1 MLILVTGAAG
11 FVGFHTA
18 QRLLA
23 EGHTVVGLD
32 SLNHYYDVRLKEA
45 RLERLREHAA
55 FSFVR
60 MQLQDR
66 QGIADVFAA
75 RKFERV
81 VHLAAQAG
89 VAYSLD
95 HPDAYVESN
104 LVGFLNVL
112 EGCRRASTP
121 HLVYASSSSVYGG
134 NTRMPFAETDSADHP
149 LTLYGATKR
158 ANELMA
164 HAYSHLF
171 GLPTSGLRFFTVY
184 GPWGRPDMVF
194 FLFTRAILEGRPLD
208 VYNFG
213 AMQRDFTYVDDVVEA
228 IVRVMD
234 TIPERDPAGYGG
246 DGAGAAPSPA
256 ESAAPYRVYNV
267 GNHEPAQLMEVIAL
281 LEERLGKS
289 ASLNLLPM
297 RAGDVPATFANADRL
312 RAATGFAP
320 ATPLRDGIRR
330 FVDWYLEFYGRGA
343 DAPVVAPAER
353 ELQASRGSA

>member
-1 MLILVTGAAG
+1 MAILLTGAAG

-18 QRLLA
+18 RRLLA
-23 EGHTVVGLD
+23 DGHTVVGLD

-45 RLERLREHAA
+45 RLERLREHPG

-66 QGIADVFAA
+66 PGIAALFGEG
-75 RKFERV
+75 KFERV

-95 HPDAYVESN
+95 HPDAYVEAN
-104 LVGFLNVL
+104 VVGFLNIL
-112 EGCRRASTP
+112 EGCRRAGTP

-134 NTRMPFAETDSADHP
+134 NTRMPFAETNAADHP

-194 FLFTRAILEGRPLD
+194 FLFTRAILAGRPLD

-213 AMQRDFTYVDDVVEA
+213 AMQRDFTYVDDVVSDRA
-228 IVRVMD
+228 R
-234 TIPERDPAGYGG
+234 AGG
-246 DGAGAAPSPA
+246 GAGARSGGVRGSRGGAGSGRERRPVSRVQRGQSGAGAPDGRDRAVGGVSRQAGAPEFPA
-256 ESAAPYRVYNV
+256 DAGRGRAGNVRERGAAADRHGV
-267 GNHEPAQLMEVIAL
+267 
-281 LEERLGKS
+281 
-289 ASLNLLPM
+289 
-297 RAGDVPATFANADRL
+297 RAGDTAQGRHPPLRGLVPRVLRPGRSSGRARAGRWGVTPRDRL
-312 RAATGFAP
+312 
-320 ATPLRDGIRR
+320 
-330 FVDWYLEFYGRGA
+330 
-343 DAPVVAPAER
+343 
-353 ELQASRGSA
+353 

>member
-1 MLILVTGAAG
+1 MAILLTGAAG

-18 QRLLA
+18 RRLLA
-23 EGHTVVGLD
+23 DGHTVVGLD

-45 RLERLREHAA
+45 RLERLREHPG

-66 QGIADVFAA
+66 PGIAALFGEG
-75 RKFERV
+75 KFERV

-95 HPDAYVESN
+95 HPDAYVEAN
-104 LVGFLNVL
+104 VVGFLNIL
-112 EGCRRASTP
+112 EGCRRAGTP

-134 NTRMPFAETDSADHP
+134 NTRMPFAETNAADHP

-194 FLFTRAILEGRPLD
+194 FLFTRAILAGRPLD

-228 IVRVMD
+228 IVRVLEVV
-234 TIPERDPAGYGG
+234 PAPDPARYA
-246 DGAGAAPSPA
+246 GAGAALGPA

-267 GNHEPAQLMEVIAL
+267 GNQEPARLMDVIAL
-281 LEERLGKS
+281 LEEYLGKR
-289 ASLNLLPM
+289 ARLNFLPM
-297 RAGDVPATFANADRL
+297 RAGDVPATFANAERL
-312 RAATGFAP
+312 RTATGFAP
-320 ATPLRDGIRR
+320 ATPLKDGIRR
-330 FVDWYLEFYGRGA
+330 FVDWYLEFYGRGEA
-343 DAPVVAPAER
+343 AAEPA
-353 ELQASRGSA
+353 LAAGA